1 MSETFTRRGSVEDY
15 RKHKC
20 SCCGLPLLMPCPYC
34 KLPLDLSLAAPDDRM
49 GWSPERVPG
58 LDISCLFL
66 HNNHKIL
73 RMGMERRQGKMETE
87 ETEETWSIYAK
98 KEWWEDVRGRTG
110 STGADDPSG

>member
-1 MSETFTRRGSVEDY
+1 MSETFIRRAKVSDY

-34 KLPLDLSLAAPDDRM
+34 KLPLDLSLAPADDRM
-49 GWSPERVPG
+49 GWNPERVTG
-58 LDISCLFL
+58 LDLSCLFL

-73 RMGMERRQGKMETE
+73 RMAMDRRQGKITAE
-87 ETEETWSIYAK
+87 EPVSYWAVSEK